1 MQITLYSNNCPK
13 CRILKM
19 KLDQKSIQYNT
30 VSDIDTMLEK
40 GFSSMPML
48 EVDSKTMNFTEAVK
62 WVLSK

>member
-1 MQITLYSNNCPK
+1 
-13 CRILKM
+13 M